1 MASVPG
7 LASVQVA
14 LAIHLF
20 LPANTYSRMEPM
32 TCLCY
37 WTPHVAVKTYN
48 RTITVRW
55 FGLTPVPTYKRPP
68 SAPFPLAN
76 PPYMHFALLSS
87 ANKHRPQRSPNAK
100 KTVQTAATGPQK
112 ALLKRSQKKK
122 KNTQKRHN
130 ILQNGHCIVQ
140 RGQKMPPRGQNVET
154 TKNRSKVLQS
164 FIKSHNS
171 IQNLFRILPDTPI
184 HCTLS

>member
-55 FGLTPVPTYKRPP
+55 FGWTPVPTYKRPP

-76 PPYMHFALLSS
+76 PPYMHFALLSA

-100 KTVQTAATGPQK
+100 KTVQTAATRPQK
-112 ALLKRSQKKK
+112 VLFKHGQKKK

-130 ILQNGHCIVQ
+130 MLQNDHYMIKNAPKRSRC
-140 RGQKMPPRGQNVET
+140 RNNEETAQKSCSP
-154 TKNRSKVLQS
+154 S
-164 FIKSHNS
+164 
-171 IQNLFRILPDTPI
+171 
-184 HCTLS
+184 

>member
-1 MASVPG
+1 MSRWP
-7 LASVQVA
+7 LPS
-14 LAIHLF
+14 IF

-32 TCLCY
+32 ACLCY

-55 FGLTPVPTYKRPP
+55 FGWTPVPTYKRPP

-76 PPYMHFALLSS
+76 PPYMHFALLSA

-130 ILQNGHCIVQ
+130 MLQKGHYMIKKCPKTV
-140 RGQKMPPRGQNVET
+140 KMPKRRRS
-154 TKNRSKVLQS
+154 RSKVTQS
-164 FIKSHNS
+164 FIKSHNN
-171 IQNLFRILPDTPI
+171 IQNIFRILPDTPI